1 MSSDVPLLPV
11 GTIPPSAYSASPVRW
26 YILCVASL
34 LSLNQSATWFTFSSV
49 NPNTIH
55 DFFGARLNED
65 ALGLL
70 LNWGPILG
78 VFSAPLQ
85 FWLSSRKNGLHLS
98 IVLAAWLVFAGN
110 VIRTVPL
117 FLGATF
123 RQNAFAFYLYQTGQI
138 LNAIAGPLVMGT
150 VTQLSVL
157 WFPESE
163 RVLATSVFQTSNGMG
178 TAVGFLAGP
187 VWFKGSIS
195 SLFVFGVVLG
205 AIPAFCVCC
214 YFPAKPTTAPNAA
227 AAAADTTASKFQDST
242 TPRAPY
248 FILVVST
255 GILTGVYYGWQGL
268 LQEILSPAG
277 VSEDSVGW
285 IGFSNSLAANL
296 SCILAG
302 RMVDL
307 FFARRLKTAIVVGY
321 AVFLMSLCVFT
332 FSLPCFLFDDPPF
345 DMTNNV
351 PGLVGLLFISGM
363 SQGAISPL
371 IYELAA
377 ELLYPVSEGLSGGI
391 LVLILNGAC
400 FATIFLKDY
409 LDANV
414 MNFAMTCFIFVV
426 TLVVLLFVKE
436 TYRRPLG

>member
-11 GTIPPSAYSASPVRW
+11 GTNPPSAYSAPPVRW

-110 VIRTVPL
+110 VIRTIPL

-187 VWFKGSIS
+187 VWFKWSI
-195 SLFVFGVVLG
+195 
-205 AIPAFCVCC
+205 
-214 YFPAKPTTAPNAA
+214 T
-227 AAAADTTASKFQDST
+227 
-242 TPRAPY
+242 
-248 FILVVST
+248 
-255 GILTGVYYGWQGL
+255 
-268 LQEILSPAG
+268 
-277 VSEDSVGW
+277 
-285 IGFSNSLAANL
+285 
-296 SCILAG
+296 
-302 RMVDL
+302 
-307 FFARRLKTAIVVGY
+307 
-321 AVFLMSLCVFT
+321 
-332 FSLPCFLFDDPPF
+332 
-345 DMTNNV
+345 
-351 PGLVGLLFISGM
+351 
-363 SQGAISPL
+363 
-371 IYELAA
+371 
-377 ELLYPVSEGLSGGI
+377 
-391 LVLILNGAC
+391 
-400 FATIFLKDY
+400 
-409 LDANV
+409 
-414 MNFAMTCFIFVV
+414 
-426 TLVVLLFVKE
+426 
-436 TYRRPLG
+436 